1 MKLTSE
7 LIGHVYDVRGYG
19 RSMLGGRRDEGQVD
33 GEDGSAETVVP
44 NPTNSRMQAS
54 HESSMLEIA

>member
-7 LIGHVYDVRGYG
+7 LRGRVYDVGGYG
-19 RSMLGGRRDEGQVD
+19 RFMLGGQVD
-33 GEDGSAETVVP
+33 AEDGSAETVVP